1 MNPSSVRS
9 VTVIFKNTKQQNKE
23 TKTTVMISKRTSVEL
38 VNFRETGRQGLRTA
52 EVWKGRGVPPGLC
65 SSGDMGPV
73 GILGEMTG
81 SMPLQT
87 VPGAGTTAITWKSA
101 SSSGSHV
108 SRQTATVLR
117 RRQGPG
123 AMPSLALPEAEE
135 HNRPHGS
142 WALP

>member
-38 VNFRETGRQGLRTA
+38 VNFRETGRQGLKTA
-52 EVWKGRGVPPGLC
+52 EVWKGPGVPPGTKAPVGLC
-65 SSGDMGPV
+65 SSGDMDPV
-73 GILGEMTG
+73 GIFREMTG
-81 SMPLQT
+81 NMPLQT

-101 SSSGSHV
+101 SSSGSHL
-108 SRQTATVLR
+108 SRQPATVLR

-123 AMPSLALPEAEE
+123 AINAQP
-135 HNRPHGS
+135 GS
-142 WALP
+142 T